1 MINPNTKV
9 VPIDHGWAN
18 MKTEQDVFTSGVSE
32 ITTEPAL
39 FNDVLEYNN
48 KYYKIGGKRLE
59 VKEDKV
65 HDDNYYLLTL
75 AATAMTLERLH
86 IRDAHVLWAVGLP
99 LTRFGEEKD
108 DFIKYLMRD
117 KEVTFKYNKI
127 QYHIV
132 VEKVSVY
139 PQCYAAVSDKLRFF
153 DNKVYIVAF
162 HDTWEKFVGWIDPGA
177 LDIFDK
183 GIEEEED
190 TLIEEEDLNIEIS
203 PNEEMLALLE
213 RLALANGTG
222 NSDRDSS
229 EIEGMAPQEEF
240 ITQRDLYMK
249 LYNVIKVNLVSEEK
263 RRVCPCGWYSVINE
277 EGEDEKLLVF
287 DVQLNS
293 YEDIQRNIKNITPD
307 MSVDALQEL
316 YFGTCDVKPELF
328 ELQLLLDYIIDTG
341 EMPLYFELSQRE
353 AFDLKE
359 IGEAYQKIAATKED
373 EDSWLKELFE
383 KAPIL
388 QQMDWR

>member
-75 AATAMTLERLH
+75 AATAVTLERLH

-153 DNKVYIVAF
+153 DNKVLVVDIGSWTVDIMPIINSNPDESICVTKPAGIITCIQQINKECVRQLNAEVDEYDIQKVMMKGGEHLPKNYREIIEKELRAYCNKIYHYIRELGYNMEL
-162 HDTWEKFVGWIDPGA
+162 TPIIFVGGGA
-177 LDIFDK
+177 GVMKRYGDLHQPNITYIEDICANAK
-183 GIEEEED
+183 GYA
-190 TLIEEEDLNIEIS
+190 TLASGYLKVI
-203 PNEEMLALLE
+203 LE
-213 RLALANGTG
+213 RQAGG
-222 NSDRDSS
+222 D
-229 EIEGMAPQEEF
+229 
-240 ITQRDLYMK
+240 K
-249 LYNVIKVNLVSEEK
+249 
-263 RRVCPCGWYSVINE
+263 
-277 EGEDEKLLVF
+277 
-287 DVQLNS
+287 
-293 YEDIQRNIKNITPD
+293 
-307 MSVDALQEL
+307 
-316 YFGTCDVKPELF
+316 
-328 ELQLLLDYIIDTG
+328 
-341 EMPLYFELSQRE
+341 
-353 AFDLKE
+353 
-359 IGEAYQKIAATKED
+359 
-373 EDSWLKELFE
+373 
-383 KAPIL
+383 
-388 QQMDWR
+388 

>member
-153 DNKVYIVAF
+153 DNKVLV
-162 HDTWEKFVGWIDPGA
+162 V
-177 LDIFDK
+177 DIGSWTVDIMPIINSNPDESICVTK
-183 GIEEEED
+183 PAGI
-190 TLIEEEDLNIEIS
+190 
-203 PNEEMLALLE
+203 
-213 RLALANGTG
+213 
-222 NSDRDSS
+222 
-229 EIEGMAPQEEF
+229 
-240 ITQRDLYMK
+240 ITCIQQ
-249 LYNVIKVNLVSEEK
+249 
-263 RRVCPCGWYSVINE
+263 INKE
-277 EGEDEKLLVF
+277 CVR
-287 DVQLNS
+287 QLNAEVDE
-293 YEDIQRNIKNITPD
+293 YDIQA
-307 MSVDALQEL
+307 V
-316 YFGTCDVKPELF
+316 
-328 ELQLLLDYIIDTG
+328 
-341 EMPLYFELSQRE
+341 
-353 AFDLKE
+353 
-359 IGEAYQKIAATKED
+359 
-373 EDSWLKELFE
+373 W
-383 KAPIL
+383 
-388 QQMDWR
+388 

>member
-48 KYYKIGGKRLE
+48 KYYKIDGKRLE

-75 AATAMTLERLH
+75 AATAMTLERFH

-153 DNKVYIVAF
+153 DNKVLV
-162 HDTWEKFVGWIDPGA
+162 V
-177 LDIFDK
+177 DI
-183 GIEEEED
+183 G
-190 TLIEEEDLNIEIS
+190 S
-203 PNEEMLALLE
+203 
-213 RLALANGTG
+213 
-222 NSDRDSS
+222 
-229 EIEGMAPQEEF
+229 
-240 ITQRDLYMK
+240 
-249 LYNVIKVNLVSEEK
+249 
-263 RRVCPCGWYSVINE
+263 
-277 EGEDEKLLVF
+277 
-287 DVQLNS
+287 
-293 YEDIQRNIKNITPD
+293 
-307 MSVDALQEL
+307 
-316 YFGTCDVKPELF
+316 
-328 ELQLLLDYIIDTG
+328 
-341 EMPLYFELSQRE
+341 
-353 AFDLKE
+353 
-359 IGEAYQKIAATKED
+359 
-373 EDSWLKELFE
+373 
-383 KAPIL
+383 
-388 QQMDWR
+388 

>member
-108 DFIKYLMRD
+108 EFIQYLMRN

-127 QYHIV
+127 KYHIV
-132 VEKVSVY
+132 VEKVSVLNKKDNFQLDERKKIAKNY
-139 PQCYAAVSDKLRFF
+139 ISDLMVLTTKEKEYLDRF
-153 DNKVYIVAF
+153 
-162 HDTWEKFVGWIDPGA
+162 
-177 LDIFDK
+177 
-183 GIEEEED
+183 
-190 TLIEEEDLNIEIS
+190 
-203 PNEEMLALLE
+203 
-213 RLALANGTG
+213 
-222 NSDRDSS
+222 
-229 EIEGMAPQEEF
+229 
-240 ITQRDLYMK
+240 
-249 LYNVIKVNLVSEEK
+249 EEK
-263 RRVCPCGWYSVINE
+263 KY
-277 EGEDEKLLVF
+277 
-287 DVQLNS
+287 
-293 YEDIQRNIKNITPD
+293 
-307 MSVDALQEL
+307 M
-316 YFGTCDVKPELF
+316 PEL
-328 ELQLLLDYIIDTG
+328 
-341 EMPLYFELSQRE
+341 
-353 AFDLKE
+353 
-359 IGEAYQKIAATKED
+359 
-373 EDSWLKELFE
+373 LFE
-383 KAPIL
+383 DAEIVERVKNHPMAL
-388 QQMDWR
+388 WKCKE